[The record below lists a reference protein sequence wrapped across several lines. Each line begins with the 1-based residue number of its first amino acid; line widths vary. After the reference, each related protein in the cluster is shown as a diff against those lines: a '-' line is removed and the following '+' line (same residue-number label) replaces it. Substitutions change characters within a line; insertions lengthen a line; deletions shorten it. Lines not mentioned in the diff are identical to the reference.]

1 MIKKPSL
8 LYYVVSKGNHMEWE
22 GQGVWMKQQARWVE
36 KEAEASSLASW
47 KDSHGSLG
55 EAFGF
60 CSPETSQKKAWT

>member
-22 GQGVWMKQQARWVE
+22 GQGVWMKHQAGWVE
-36 KEAEASSLASW
+36 KEAEASSLVSW

-55 EAFGF
+55 EALWFL
-60 CSPETSQKKAWT
+60 

>member
-1 MIKKPSL
+1 MDEAA
-8 LYYVVSKGNHMEWE
+8 G
-22 GQGVWMKQQARWVE
+22 WVGGE
-36 KEAEASSLASW
+36 EAEASSLASW